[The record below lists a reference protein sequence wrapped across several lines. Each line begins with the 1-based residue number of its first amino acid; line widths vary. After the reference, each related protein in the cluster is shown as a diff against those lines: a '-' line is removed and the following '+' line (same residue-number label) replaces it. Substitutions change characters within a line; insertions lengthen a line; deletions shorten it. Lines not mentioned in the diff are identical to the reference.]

1 MQTAHCMAHPSHVV
15 SSLLVLKLFMQGARP
30 ELLPERLLGT
40 VRFSRLDLKAA
51 IPLNPADFP
60 DDDLNE
66 TFPSLVTNTKS
77 APGQVEASDFELE
90 QTANS
95 HQSLHSLRSNSVTSV
110 QAARGGSLTGSQGH
124 SGSLHGSSSLT
135 DSGHLDMPPI
145 VGQVLQQQVQQ
156 QQQPYSQQLHQQQPP
171 RQQQQEWQGQ
181 GQSGQ
186 MGRSYSSALPA
197 RSSLTH
203 RHSQALP
210 TVAEPVPT
218 QQAAP
223 AMGNVAGS
231 RQRAEQNGAFQR
243 AQSLQSTRGGS
254 MNSQSAG
261 SYAQN
266 GQAEDDMQR
275 QYGRVKWSDK
285 PSLAASSRK

>member
-1 MQTAHCMAHPSHVV
+1 MHTAHYMAHPSHVV
-15 SSLLVLKLFMQGARP
+15 SSVLISKPFMQGARP

-60 DDDLNE
+60 DDDLND

-110 QAARGGSLTGSQGH
+110 QAARGGSLTGSQGQ

-135 DSGHLDMPPI
+135 DSGHLDMSPI

-171 RQQQQEWQGQ
+171 RQQQQQEWQ

-197 RSSLTH
+197 RASLTH

-210 TVAEPVPT
+210 TVVEPVPT

-231 RQRAEQNGAFQR
+231 WQRAEQNGPFQR

-285 PSLAASSRK
+285 PSLAANSRK

>member
-1 MQTAHCMAHPSHVV
+1 MHTAHYIAHLSYVV
-15 SSLLVLKLFMQGARP
+15 SSLLLLKLFMQGARP

-95 HQSLHSLRSNSVTSV
+95 HQSLHSLRSSSMTSV

-171 RQQQQEWQGQ
+171 RQQQQQEWQGQ

-210 TVAEPVPT
+210 TVVEPVPT

-223 AMGNVAGS
+223 VMGNVAGL
-231 RQRAEQNGAFQR
+231 RPRAEQNGPFQR

-254 MNSQSAG
+254 MNSPSAG
-261 SYAQN
+261 LYAQN

-285 PSLAASSRK
+285 PSLASSRK